1 MKEKLQEA
9 LMIVEDICADVT
21 EEYPVGLVR
30 VRRLLK
36 DVLADWWDED
46 DVAVLVEDP
55 PTPAA

>member
-1 MKEKLQEA
+1 MKTNLQEA
-9 LMIVEDICADVT
+9 LAIVEDICGDING
-21 EEYPVGLVR
+21 EYPVGLLR

-46 DVAVLVEDP
+46 EIVMLAEEP